1 MSPGAQ
7 RTSPEDTRRIVAH
20 ARQHMECQDCSA
32 APGEPCD
39 RPGSGR
45 SIHKS
50 RYIAAAIEVK
60 RQARAARQT
69 PEQAAER
76 AAILAR
82 LPKIP
87 ASEFAAITT
96 ERGGLRA
103 TREWLISHGIPY
115 PPPAGWRQA
124 VEQED
129 GNTTERT
136 TTS

>member
-1 MSPGAQ
+1 MRG
-7 RTSPEDTRRIVAH
+7 RG
-20 ARQHMECQDCSA
+20 A
-32 APGEPCD
+32 APGNPCTQ
-39 RPGSGR
+39 PGRGR
-45 SIHKS
+45 TVHKS
-50 RYIAAAIEVK
+50 RFVRAAIELK
-60 RQARAARQT
+60 RQAKTARQT

-103 TREWLISHGIPY
+103 TREWLISHGIPN

-124 VEQED
+124 VEQVD
-129 GNTTERT
+129 GAIAERT

>member
-1 MSPGAQ
+1 MRG
-7 RTSPEDTRRIVAH
+7 RG
-20 ARQHMECQDCSA
+20 A
-32 APGEPCD
+32 APGNPCTQ
-39 RPGSGR
+39 PGRGR
-45 SIHKS
+45 TVHKS
-50 RYIAAAIEVK
+50 RFVRAAIELK
-60 RQARAARQT
+60 RQAKTAPQT
-69 PEQAAER
+69 PEQAA
-76 AAILAR
+76 ILAS

-87 ASEFAAITT
+87 KSEFAAITT

-103 TREWLISHGIPY
+103 TREWIISHGIPY